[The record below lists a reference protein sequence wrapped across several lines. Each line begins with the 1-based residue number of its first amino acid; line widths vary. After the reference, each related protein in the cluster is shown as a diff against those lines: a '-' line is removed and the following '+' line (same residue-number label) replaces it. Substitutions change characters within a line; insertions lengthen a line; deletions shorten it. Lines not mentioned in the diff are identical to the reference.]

1 MLSKSGAPTD
11 EDVTMQAV
19 YTVSTILDN
28 SSYIHVHILIIL
40 YMYMLC
46 IISQLSFLCC
56 CTCQEF
62 NNKYAEKFRIMRF
75 SSKVHFTRTC
85 TLYIH
90 SYHFVCNYCF
100 MSLILLFCIFIHSSV
115 LRRSTHLIYQ
125 TYLASR
131 STLRCVTLPIILPRP
146 LMPLGGA
153 LVEYSVPT
161 PPGERGVR
169 RAANRGASGAICPK
183 PQLLRVPQA
192 VSNCKYNFVVNFD
205 NFYHFKYLPHACF
218 YDMGLGLAYRVPL
231 EI

>member
-1 MLSKSGAPTD
+1 MLLYLSGIQQQICREIPHN
-11 EDVTMQAV
+11 E
-19 YTVSTILDN
+19 ILFKGTF
-28 SSYIHVHILIIL
+28 HT
-40 YMYMLC
+40 YM
-46 IISQLSFLCC
+46 
-56 CTCQEF
+56 
-62 NNKYAEKFRIMRF
+62 
-75 SSKVHFTRTC
+75 
-85 TLYIH
+85 YIH

-100 MSLILLFCIFIHSSV
+100 MSLILLICIFIHSSV

-183 PQLLRVPQA
+183 PQLLRGPQA
-192 VSNCKYNFVVNFD
+192 VS
-205 NFYHFKYLPHACF
+205 YLQ
-218 YDMGLGLAYRVPL
+218 L
-231 EI
+231 